1 MSSAFSFQG
10 HLCDVFKVTYLISF
24 DTIHYHL
31 DSSLAHYLHRA
42 PSPTLKRN
50 NKRGFLSLAC
60 ISQLLNACIGADLFT
75 FFSFSSTYGTT
86 LPHVLVIYFIL
97 FFSRDNYIFY
107 ILLWLILF
115 SFFFLQLKKSL
126 TWIVHDFQRRYE
138 FGHFPCARRSFSTRK
153 P

>member
-1 MSSAFSFQG
+1 MSSAFSFRW

-42 PSPTLKRN
+42 SSPTLKRN

-86 LPHVLVIYFIL
+86 LPHVLAIYFIL
-97 FFSRDNYIFY
+97 FF
-107 ILLWLILF
+107 
-115 SFFFLQLKKSL
+115 
-126 TWIVHDFQRRYE
+126 QR
-138 FGHFPCARRSFSTRK
+138 
-153 P
+153 